1 MCRLAGTTPC
11 RIASTIFTTPAT
23 PAAAWVCP
31 MFDFTDP
38 SNTG

>member
-1 MCRLAGTTPC
+1 M
-11 RIASTIFTTPAT
+11 IPAT

-38 SNTG
+38 SSTGRSGGRSCP